1 MVFNSFVFLIFL
13 SIVYPLYLLSQK
25 YLKLQNWILLIA
37 SCVFYGSWDWRFL
50 ILMFVS
56 ITADFICGIKIEES
70 DSLAG
75 RKLFLTISLL
85 INLFILGFFK
95 YFNFFTSSLEHFL
108 EWGGIGL
115 HFRYLHVILPIGIS
129 FYTFE
134 AMSYVFGI
142 YKREV
147 KATRSFCDYALF
159 VTYFP
164 HLVAG
169 PIMRAKDLLP
179 QIESPRP
186 LKIANFY
193 EGCHL
198 IFWGLFQ
205 KVAVADNLALIV
217 DSVFECSG
225 PHNGIRIL
233 LSLYAFSFQIYCDF
247 AGYSNIARGLGK
259 CMGFDI
265 MINFNLPYFSTN
277 PSEFWKRWH
286 ISLSSWLRDYLY
298 IPLGGNRKGE
308 MATCRNLAIT
318 MLLGGLWHGAEWTF
332 VVWGGYHGLLLII
345 HRWLKPTLD
354 WLPKVKNAAFQN
366 LWWGIKVLFF
376 FHLVCLGWLFF
387 RAQSFTQAMD
397 MLKGLFFA
405 FNFVG
410 KIGLGSTF
418 LNLLFFTGIL
428 MVVEIRQFAA
438 NDLMI
443 YYKSRTAVKIAF
455 YYLGIWIM
463 IYWWISYGKQFIYFQ
478 F

>member
-1 MVFNSFVFLIFL
+1 
-13 SIVYPLYLLSQK
+13 
-25 YLKLQNWILLIA
+25 
-37 SCVFYGSWDWRFL
+37 
-50 ILMFVS
+50 
-56 ITADFICGIKIEES
+56 
-70 DSLAG
+70 
-75 RKLFLTISLL
+75 
-85 INLFILGFFK
+85 
-95 YFNFFTSSLEHFL
+95 
-108 EWGGIGL
+108 
-115 HFRYLHVILPIGIS
+115 
-129 FYTFE
+129 
-134 AMSYVFGI
+134 
-142 YKREV
+142 
-147 KATRSFCDYALF
+147 
-159 VTYFP
+159 
-164 HLVAG
+164 
-169 PIMRAKDLLP
+169 
-179 QIESPRP
+179 
-186 LKIANFY
+186 
-193 EGCHL
+193 
-198 IFWGLFQ
+198 
-205 KVAVADNLALIV
+205 
-217 DSVFECSG
+217 
-225 PHNGIRIL
+225 
-233 LSLYAFSFQIYCDF
+233 AFSFQIYCDF

-259 CMGFDI
+259 CMGFDL
-265 MINFNLPYFSTN
+265 MINFNIPYFSTN